1 MKGPVT
7 PRIAVATAPAYGDLL
22 DETVQ
27 LYEMWVRTYVRA
39 YKRIYNVDFVTS
51 RDKK

>member
-27 LYEMWVRTYVRA
+27 LYEM
-39 YKRIYNVDFVTS
+39 
-51 RDKK
+51 